1 MLGFNI
7 TENGVILDDEATL
20 RQAREQE
27 WKAAYASLGELNTA
41 PATPN
46 GQLITNE
53 AAQINNVNQTMLWI
67 LQQMSPKTATGLGL
81 DYLCSI
87 IGITRKLAIPTQITV
102 RCFGAVGT
110 TIYGKLNA
118 TPSKIQDSASNVF
131 VSENDYVIGPDG
143 FVDALFTAVDGFVN
157 SVGVFT
163 ILTIQTGWESI
174 TTPYPIIEGTPTE
187 SDNALRARY
196 ESAVTQNG
204 VGTVAS
210 MAGYINNSVPDVIY
224 ATGDEN
230 NTGTAKIPYAYEI
243 APHSYVI
250 SVLGGDN
257 AAIAQAIYDK
267 MSMANQQGN
276 TTVGVYDPINGQTY
290 PIKFLRPDE
299 LALDIQVT
307 ITDSPYVPSDIVT
320 QIESICNAV
329 FDAKPERMFTKYYG
343 TMFQTQIAQISGVN
357 NVTVQLSIDGGSTWL
372 DSVQYDLDKYSVMGE
387 ITVDLGSES

>member
-1 MLGFNI
+1 MLGFSI
-7 TENGVILDDEATL
+7 TDSGVVLDDEATI
-20 RQAREQE
+20 RQAREQD

-53 AAQINNVNQTMLWI
+53 AAQINNVNQVMLWI
-67 LQQMSPKTATGLGL
+67 LQQMSPKTATGAGL
-81 DYLCSI
+81 DYLCAI
-87 IGITRKLAIPTQITV
+87 IGISRKMAIPTQITV

-131 VSENDYVIGPDG
+131 VSENDYVIGVDG
-143 FVDALFTAVDGFVN
+143 FVDALFTAVDGFVS
-157 SVGVFT
+157 SVGVFS

-196 ESAVTQNG
+196 DSAVTQNG
-204 VGTVAS
+204 VGTVSS

-230 NTGTAKIPYAYEI
+230 NTGVAKTPFAYTI
-243 APHSYVI
+243 APHSYVV

-257 AAIAQAIYDK
+257 AAIAKAIYDK
-267 MSMANQQGN
+267 MSLAAQQGN
-276 TTVGVYDPINGQTY
+276 TTISVYEPLNGQTY

-299 LALDIQVT
+299 QPLDIMVT
-307 ITDSPYVPSDIVT
+307 ITDSPYVPSDIVA
-320 QIESICNAV
+320 QVEAACNSA
-329 FDAKPERMFTKYYG
+329 FDAKPERMFTKYFA
-343 TMFQTQIAQISGVN
+343 TAFQSKVALIAGVN
-357 NVTVQLSIDGGSTWL
+357 NVTVQLSIDGGLTWL
-372 DSVQYDLDKYSVMGE
+372 DSIQYDLDKYAVIGT
-387 ITVDLGSES
+387 ITTDIVSES